1 MGTARTRCA
10 SLSASPAVAAY
21 KAAELVRRLQQER
34 FSVGRH
40 DARGMRFIK
49 PLTFAALTGKK

>member
-1 MGTARTRCA
+1 
-10 SLSASPAVAAY
+10 VAAY